1 MTAGRDNQKY
11 LFTKYKMI
19 QKKLFMLGLLY
30 IRFLYETLCFNYIF
44 GILQCDSIVYVN
56 IMSEL
61 IFHTSA
67 LT

>member
-1 MTAGRDNQKY
+1 
-11 LFTKYKMI
+11 
-19 QKKLFMLGLLY
+19 MLGLLY